1 MKIIACLFAI
11 LLFFSASNAGEWC
24 GIKPLYS
31 TRQDVERILGMPDE
45 KDYSLFKL
53 EKEVVIIDYSNGV
66 CSDDS
71 YKHYNVPKNTVLSFT
86 VHSKWIPL
94 SKLTVDKTKF
104 KLIKLLQPNIFWYSN
119 EEEGIRYDVRNDMVI
134 SAEYLPTANDNHL
147 LCPAKSQKPH

>member
-1 MKIIACLFAI
+1 M
-11 LLFFSASNAGEWC
+11 LLFFSASNAGEWR

-45 KDYSLFKL
+45 KDYSRFKL

-66 CSDDS
+66 CSDSCKD
-71 YKHYNVPKNTVLSFT
+71 YNVPKDTVISFT
-86 VHSKWIPL
+86 VHSEWIPL
-94 SKLTVDKTKF
+94 SKLTVDKTKY
-104 KLIKLLQPNIFWYSN
+104 KLIETIQLNGFWYSN
-119 EEEGIRYDVRNDMVI
+119 QEDGIRYDVRNDMVI